1 MSYGEALERIGAVP
15 YYCDIDTFID
25 QISSGNLKNRDAVVS
40 LNAGVRPV
48 SHFALVPAVAQWF
61 RKPII
66 PCTADTIIAGK
77 RKDLGNA
84 LATKAGLEVPRVYG
98 PHECAEA
105 RNEARLIVKPR
116 DLRGLLD

>member
-1 MSYGEALERIGAVP
+1 MSYGEALERLGAVP

-25 QISSGNLKNRDAVVS
+25 QIANGKLNDCEAVVS

-48 SHFALVPAVAQWF
+48 SHFALVPAVAQWL

-66 PCTADTIIAGK
+66 PCTADTIIAGE

-84 LATKAGLEVPRVYG
+84 LASKAGLQVPRVYG
-98 PHECAEA
+98 PHEFAEA
-105 RNEARLIVKPR
+105 QAEPLLIVKPR
-116 DLRGLLD
+116 D